1 MSSEPS
7 VLRRLQRSNPY
18 SQQNMFLQKL
28 KEITT
33 FIFDV
38 DGVLTDGSVQV
49 TDNGQSLR
57 TFNIKDGYAMQLAV
71 KRGYNICIISGGD
84 GIAMGKRF
92 FNLGVTDVFLGTGDK
107 VAVFNQYLANKNIT
121 AGEVLYMGDDIP
133 DLKVM
138 KLVGLPTCPADAV
151 EEIKAI
157 STFISPYNG
166 GKTAVRDIIEKVMKV
181 QGKWHDE
188 NPNAADSGV

>member
-1 MSSEPS
+1 
-7 VLRRLQRSNPY
+7 
-18 SQQNMFLQKL
+18 MFLQKL

-71 KRGYNICIISGGD
+71 KKGYNVCIISGGD
-84 GIAMGKRF
+84 GIAMAKRF
-92 FNLGVTDVFLGTGDK
+92 FNLGIKDVFLAAGDK
-107 VAVFNQYLANKNIT
+107 VEIFNNYLKENHINAL
-121 AGEVLYMGDDIP
+121 EVLYMGDDIP

-181 QGKWHDE
+181 QGKWYDE
-188 NPNAADSGV
+188 NPLAVDSGK

>member
-1 MSSEPS
+1 
-7 VLRRLQRSNPY
+7 
-18 SQQNMFLQKL
+18 MFLQKL

-49 TDNGQSLR
+49 TESGESLR

-71 KRGYNICIISGGD
+71 KKGYHFCIISGGD
-84 GIAMGKRF
+84 GIALRKRF
-92 FNLGVTDVFLGTGDK
+92 LNLGISDIFLAAGDK
-107 VAVFNQYLANKNIT
+107 VSIFNQYLKEKGIT
-121 AGEVLYMGDDIP
+121 ASEVLYMGDDIP

-138 KLVGLPTCPADAV
+138 KLVGLPTCPADAA

-166 GKTAVRDIIEKVMKV
+166 GKMAARDIIEKVMKV
-181 QGKWHDE
+181 QGRWHDE
-188 NPNAADSGV
+188 NPNAADSGK

>member
-1 MSSEPS
+1 
-7 VLRRLQRSNPY
+7 
-18 SQQNMFLQKL
+18 MFLQKL

-71 KRGYNICIISGGD
+71 KKGYNLCIISGGD

-92 FNLGVTDVFLGTGDK
+92 FNLGITDVFLASGDK
-107 VAVFNQYLANKNIT
+107 VSIFKQYLSDKKIT

-133 DLKVM
+133 DLHVM
-138 KLVGLPTCPADAV
+138 RLVGLATCPADAV
-151 EEIKAI
+151 EEIKAV
-157 STFISPYNG
+157 STFISPYPG

-181 QGKWHDE
+181 QGKWYDE
-188 NPNAADSGV
+188 HPNAADSGK

>member
-1 MSSEPS
+1 
-7 VLRRLQRSNPY
+7 
-18 SQQNMFLQKL
+18 MFLQKL

-49 TDNGQSLR
+49 IDNGQSLR

-71 KRGYNICIISGGD
+71 KRGYHLCIISGGD
-84 GIAMGKRF
+84 GIAMGRRF
-92 FNLGVTDVFLGTGDK
+92 YNLGITDVFLGAGDK
-107 VAVFNQYLANKNIT
+107 VSIFNQYLKDKNIT
-121 AGEVLYMGDDIP
+121 AAEVLYMGDDIP

-188 NPNAADSGV
+188 NPNAADSGK

>member
-1 MSSEPS
+1 
-7 VLRRLQRSNPY
+7 
-18 SQQNMFLQKL
+18 MFLQKL
-28 KEITT
+28 KDITT

-71 KRGYNICIISGGD
+71 KHGYNLCIISGGD
-84 GIAMGKRF
+84 GIAMAKRF
-92 FNLGVTDVFLGTGDK
+92 ANLGVTDVFLGAGDK
-107 VAVFNQYLANKNIT
+107 VEIFNNYLENKNIS

-138 KLVGLPTCPADAV
+138 KLVGLATCPADAV

-157 STFISPYNG
+157 STFVSPYNG
-166 GKTAVRDIIEKVMKV
+166 GKAAARDIIEKVMKV
-181 QGKWHDE
+181 QGRWHDE
-188 NPNAADSGV
+188 NPNAADSGK

>member
-1 MSSEPS
+1 
-7 VLRRLQRSNPY
+7 
-18 SQQNMFLQKL
+18 MFLQKL

-33 FIFDV
+33 FVFDV

-49 TDNGQSLR
+49 TDSGESLR

-71 KRGYNICIISGGD
+71 KKGYNFCIISGGD
-84 GIAMGKRF
+84 GIAMRKRF
-92 FNLGVTDVFLGTGDK
+92 FNLGITDIFLGTGDK
-107 VAVFNQYLANKNIT
+107 VSVFNQYLKSKNIT
-121 AGEVLYMGDDIP
+121 SGEVLYMGDDIP

-138 KLVGLPTCPADAV
+138 KLVGLPTCPADAS

-166 GKTAVRDIIEKVMKV
+166 GKMAARDIIEKVMKV
-181 QGKWHDE
+181 QDKWFDE
-188 NPNAADSGV
+188 NPNATDSGK